1 MAGDLSS
8 FDCFMDT
15 IGEPELITSLA
26 TDGFLLS
33 FIIAIFL
40 PTINA
45 DTTTFFIKQ
54 DACGGIYTGLKTQ
67 HQLYVGLWA
76 FPRRAGLVI
85 RIEIQYF
92 NNSTLPKIMLFALAE
107 EKQ

>member
-1 MAGDLSS
+1 MVDFCVLSANS
-8 FDCFMDT
+8 
-15 IGEPELITSLA
+15 SQRQ
-26 TDGFLLS
+26 
-33 FIIAIFL
+33 
-40 PTINA
+40 
-45 DTTTFFIKQ
+45 Q
-54 DACGGIYTGLKTQ
+54 DACGGVYTGLKTQ

-107 EKQ
+107 EKE